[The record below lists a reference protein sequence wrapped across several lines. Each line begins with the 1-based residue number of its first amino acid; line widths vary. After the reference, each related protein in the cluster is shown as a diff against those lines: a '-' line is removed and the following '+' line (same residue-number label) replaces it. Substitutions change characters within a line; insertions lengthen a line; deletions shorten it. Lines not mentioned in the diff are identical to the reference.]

1 MKNNDKIHMRPHT
14 GKKPYECN
22 QCGKAFVANS
32 NQIRHMR
39 PRTRH
44 KPYHCSH
51 CGNTFSENS
60 IIIYHEDIYLQ
71 GRNYF
76 SATNVMRPF

>member
-1 MKNNDKIHMRPHT
+1 MRTHT
-14 GKKPYECN
+14 GKKPYQYN

-32 NQIRHMR
+32 NYIRHMM
-39 PRTRH
+39 PHTWH
-44 KPYHCSH
+44 KPYQCSH

-60 IIIYHEDIYLQ
+60 TIIYHEDIYLH

-76 SATNVMRPF
+76 STTNVIRPF